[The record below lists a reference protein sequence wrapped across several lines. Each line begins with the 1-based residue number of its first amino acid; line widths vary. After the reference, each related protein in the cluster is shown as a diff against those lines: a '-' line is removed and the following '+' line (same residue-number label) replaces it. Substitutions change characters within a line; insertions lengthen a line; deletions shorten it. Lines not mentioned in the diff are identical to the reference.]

1 MILDFFGPLTLFPLC
16 HSPLG
21 AQEDEAPGVLEH
33 DGKSGSNGKSDGG
46 SDGNG
51 KSHGKS
57 HGKSDGK
64 SGHNKTSWT
73 GSP

>member
-21 AQEDEAPGVLEH
+21 AQEDEAPGAIEH
-33 DGKSGSNGKSDGG
+33 DGKSDGNGKTDGR

-51 KSHGKS
+51 KSD
-57 HGKSDGK
+57 GKSDGK